1 MAVSA
6 LARENLRELLYRAAN
21 KLKEIPPEEPEEEA
35 LPVFRLEEDESRFT
49 IERIEDGWRVTGVA
63 VERLAAMTVWNLD
76 ESVRRF
82 QRRLRR
88 LGVTEA
94 LREVG
99 VEPGD
104 TVLIGDTELVW
115 EE

>member
-1 MAVSA
+1 M
-6 LARENLRELLYRAAN
+6 LAEA
-21 KLKEIPPEEPEEEA
+21 PEPEPER
-35 LPVFRLEEDESRFT
+35 LPVFRLEEDESRAKRFT
-49 IERIEDGWRVTGVA
+49 IEQVENGWRVSGVA

-82 QRRLRR
+82 QRKLRSF
-88 LGVTEA
+88 GVTQA

-99 VEPGD
+99 VVAGD
-104 TVLIGDTELVW
+104 TVFIGDAELVW